1 MNINRYI
8 PLKPS
13 FFSVQRIIPTTK
25 SSLSTTSKFLASC
38 SSAVTSYSTLNSMPT
53 SQKAELNYTKSRF
66 IPIHSSVGEMLTKG
80 MDFKTILSS
89 LTQIQ

>member
-1 MNINRYI
+1 
-8 PLKPS
+8 
-13 FFSVQRIIPTTK
+13 
-25 SSLSTTSKFLASC
+25 
-38 SSAVTSYSTLNSMPT
+38 MPT